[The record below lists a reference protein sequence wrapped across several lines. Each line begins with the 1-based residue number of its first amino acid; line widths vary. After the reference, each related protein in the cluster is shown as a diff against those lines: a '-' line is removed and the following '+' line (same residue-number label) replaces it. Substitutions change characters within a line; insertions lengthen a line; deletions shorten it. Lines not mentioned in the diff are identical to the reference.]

1 MSVLPVADGRGVN
14 SSGPERDLLVTLAA
28 SADGKGP
35 EVNEVSAPPYSDS
48 LDLIYSCLEDARQ
61 WRRVCERLR
70 EATGSESIH
79 LFALDHRHETLSYSD
94 GANLPVDGELAYMQR
109 YRFIDPRMPL
119 VMRRGSHEWMHCHEA
134 LDDEFVA
141 RDPFYQEFLLP
152 HGRRYASACKLV
164 ADDDATVILSTLRT
178 PAQGPLP
185 AGAISFLDALL
196 PHLSRAVRIG
206 IRNFVYSTQA
216 LVGQMLVNKLRQPVI
231 LVTPGGDVVH
241 ANEAARQ
248 LLAMTTLVQVTD
260 GKLSLTGDA
269 AGELLRRCNE
279 LERSVKT
286 GAERGEAR
294 TEFQSLQIA
303 GGHGGRERLYAFF
316 TLVPPQE
323 AMGAF
328 GLRPV
333 VLLLFYHPASAPAID
348 SSLLFAVFGLSPA
361 ECRIATAL
369 AEGRSLKEIAR
380 LQGTQHDT
388 VRKQLR
394 SIYQKTATNRQPELV
409 RLLLHLPHNTIQQ

>member
-1 MSVLPVADGRGVN
+1 MGSPGGRKDVLKLHELSDQ
-14 SSGPERDLLVTLAA
+14 S
-28 SADGKGP
+28 
-35 EVNEVSAPPYSDS
+35 YSDS
-48 LDLIYSCLEDARQ
+48 LDQVYACLEDARG
-61 WRRVCERLR
+61 WRCLCEHLR
-70 EATGSESIH
+70 AATGSESIH
-79 LFALDHRHETLSYSD
+79 LFALDHRHGTLSYSD

-119 VMRRGSHEWMHCHEA
+119 VMQRAAHEWMHCHEW

-152 HGRRYASACKLV
+152 HRRRYASACKLV
-164 ADDDATVILSTLRT
+164 ASEDATVVLSTLRT
-178 PAQGPLP
+178 PEQGPLP
-185 AGAISFLDALL
+185 PSAIGFLDALL

-231 LVTPGGDVVH
+231 LITPGGDVMH

-248 LLAMTTLVQVTD
+248 LLATTALVKVTN
-260 GKLSLTGDA
+260 GKLSLTGGA

-286 GAERGEAR
+286 GGEPGEAR
-294 TEFQSLQIA
+294 TEFQSLQVT
-303 GGHGGRERLYAFF
+303 GGHGSREQLYAFF

-333 VLLLFYHPASAPAID
+333 ILLLFYHPASAPAID

-361 ECRIATAL
+361 ECPIATAL

-380 LQGTQHDT
+380 AQGTQHDT

-409 RLLLHLPHNTIQQ
+409 RLLLHLPHNTIRQ